1 MTVQALLCS
10 SDTQSVAAIQRIL
23 NTTGIE
29 LEVCTH
35 ADRGMIR
42 LHEEKFDAVFVDC
55 EMALGTELLRSLRT
69 SPSNKQAIAFA
80 LLNGELTTQQAYA
93 LGANFA
99 LEKPLTL
106 EATSK
111 TLRAAAGLI
120 VRERR
125 RYFRQD
131 VCAETQVWTKT
142 GQRSA
147 LLTNLSESGM
157 LLSRVALAPGSKIRF
172 QFTLPWTEVV
182 INGEGH
188 VAWTRG
194 ETSGVRIHVTKPQ
207 RQTLEDWVQDRAFR
221 DKQFSLQ
228 RGAPLMS

>member
-35 ADRGMIR
+35 ADRGLVR
-42 LHEEKFDAVFVDC
+42 LNEEKFDAVFVDC
-55 EMALGTELLRSLRT
+55 EMALGTELLKALRT
-69 SPSNKQAIAFA
+69 SPSNRQAIAFA
-80 LLNGELTTQQAYA
+80 LLNGELSTQQAYA

-99 LEKPLTL
+99 LDKPLTL
-106 EATSK
+106 ESTSR

-131 VCAETQVWTKT
+131 VCAEAKVWTKT
-142 GQRSA
+142 GERSG

-157 LLSRVALAPGSKIRF
+157 LLSRVALAPGNKIRF
-172 QFTLPWTEVV
+172 QFTLPWTEIV

-194 ETSGVRIHVTKPQ
+194 ETAGVRMHVSKPQ